1 MKDLLSDPR
10 DFYWSCDWPLLSCSD
25 WLALVIIFNQRFDL
39 TSTMLVYQIVHYF
52 NWKVRTVA
60 IDKRNRKWIIVF
72 STFEFDLP
80 TNSNSLTLF
89 PTAYISLQSDSNG
102 RDDSLSQYFLVA
114 FGYKIQPYEFW
125 WRHNPNILR
134 LRESASII

>member
-1 MKDLLSDPR
+1 M
-10 DFYWSCDWPLLSCSD
+10 
-25 WLALVIIFNQRFDL
+25 
-39 TSTMLVYQIVHYF
+39 
-52 NWKVRTVA
+52 
-60 IDKRNRKWIIVF
+60 VF

-114 FGYKIQPYEFW
+114 FGYKIQPMNFDDDT
-125 WRHNPNILR
+125 IQ
-134 LRESASII
+134 IF